1 MGQYYDP
8 MVSDYKTLVLGASLK
23 PQRYAYQAVLQLI
36 RNEIEVIPM
45 GLVDGKIDSISII
58 KPFQPLINVHSV
70 SLYLSPHRQQEYYNY
85 IIELKPQRVL
95 FNPGTENPEFS
106 QLLSSSKI
114 RWENACT
121 IVLLSTN
128 QYQT

>member
-1 MGQYYDP
+1 M
-8 MVSDYKTLVLGASLK
+8 
-23 PQRYAYQAVLQLI
+23 
-36 RNEIEVIPM
+36 
-45 GLVDGKIDSISII
+45 
-58 KPFQPLINVHSV
+58 INVHTV

-106 QLLSSSKI
+106 QLLTSSRI
-114 RWENACT
+114 WWENACT

>member
-1 MGQYYDP
+1 
-8 MVSDYKTLVLGASLK
+8 MVSNFKTLVLGASPK
-23 PQRYAYQAVLQLI
+23 PQRYAYQAVLQLS

-45 GLVDGKIDSISII
+45 GLEDGQIDSISII
-58 KPFQPLINVHSV
+58 KPFQPLINIHTV

-85 IIELKPQRVL
+85 IIELKPKRVL

-106 QLLSSSKI
+106 QLLSSSRI
-114 RWENACT
+114 QWENACT